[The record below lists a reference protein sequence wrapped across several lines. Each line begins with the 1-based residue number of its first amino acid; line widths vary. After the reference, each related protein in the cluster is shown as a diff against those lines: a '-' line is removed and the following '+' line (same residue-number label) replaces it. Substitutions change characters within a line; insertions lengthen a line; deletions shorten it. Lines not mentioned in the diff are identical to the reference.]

1 MKNILIFLTFVIL
14 ILLLVHPVDNNDL
27 WMHIR
32 TGEVMLENMSV
43 ASVDDYSYTVQGR
56 EWLNHQWLSQ
66 VIFFLVY
73 RSSGVSGLIF
83 LQAIAVFLA
92 FLLIFLSAYKKDNW
106 LLSVCLIFLVILF
119 SQERFLVR
127 PHIFSVFLFTVFI
140 FVLHKYKYAWP
151 DKKGRILYALIPL
164 QILWVN
170 LHAASI
176 MGIFL
181 VWAYIFGEFID
192 NRFRRDLRNGSLIR
206 DGKYRRLLSV
216 GILLV
221 VSIGLTPYGYK
232 AILFPL
238 IERSEM
244 FFIHEW
250 LPSMYKDVFL
260 GAGVMPYYRF
270 FLLISFFVFISRA
283 KRISTAH
290 IIVFASLL
298 YLSLSS
304 RRHVVLYGLA
314 MMPYI
319 VQYAQGISFQ
329 RIPLRLKRFFKK
341 TVIVMLTL
349 YLVFLGMDIF
359 SGRYYIKM
367 GNSLRLGLGRVGYP
381 DDAIDFLEKSGIE
394 GNMFNDYGSGCY
406 LIWRLYPDKRVF
418 IDGRNTIYGADF
430 IRKQYIEPLRDPLLF
445 ERLIKRHDIGYAF
458 LYYALSMGNLTDII
472 PYLYHSKDW
481 ALIYF
486 DGKACIFARNNKEN
500 SGIIDKYDI
509 DLEKMPISD
518 RRRENVYDYINTAL
532 FYEYIGAIDNAVGT
546 LKQAILI
553 KPDMGDLYYNLGT
566 LYLKKGL
573 WRNAIMEFKN
583 ALSLNRTD
591 MGARNNLGMAY
602 AQMGNFSSAIEEF
615 KRVLRFRPFHPEARQ
630 NLRRAVRD
638 RENKD

>member
-1 MKNILIFLTFVIL
+1 MKNLLIFLTFAIL
-14 ILLLVHPVDNNDL
+14 VLLLVHPVDNNDL

-32 TGEVMLENMSV
+32 TGEAMLENMSV

-73 RSSGVSGLIF
+73 RFSGVNGLIF

-192 NRFRRDLRNGSLIR
+192 NRFRQCPGSGPLIS
-206 DGKYRRLLSV
+206 DGKYRRLLYV

-221 VSIGLTPYGYK
+221 ISTGLTPYGYR

-244 FFIHEW
+244 LFIYEW
-250 LPSMYKDVFL
+250 LPSMHKDVFL
-260 GAGVMPYYRF
+260 SAGVMPYYRLF
-270 FLLISFFVFISRA
+270 LISSFFIFVFRA

-304 RRHVVLYGLA
+304 RRHVVFYGLA
-314 MMPYI
+314 MTPYI
-319 VQYAQGISFQ
+319 AQYAEGIKFQ
-329 RIPLRLKRFFKK
+329 KTPLQLKQFFRQI
-341 TVIVMLTL
+341 VIVILSL
-349 YLVFLGMDIF
+349 YLILLGIDIS
-359 SGRYYIKM
+359 SGRYYVKM
-367 GNSLRLGLGRVGYP
+367 GNSLKLGLGRIGYP
-381 DDAIDFLEKSGIE
+381 DEAIDFLESSGIE

-418 IDGRNTIYGADF
+418 IDGRNTIYGAGF
-430 IRKQYIEPLRDPLLF
+430 IRKKYIEPLRDPLLF
-445 ERLIKRHDIGYAF
+445 EKLVKKHDIGYVF
-458 LYYALSMGNLTDII
+458 LHYALSMGNLTDVI

-486 DGKACIFARNNKEN
+486 DGKACIYARNNKEN
-500 SGIIDKYDI
+500 SGIIDRYDM

-518 RRRENVYDYINTAL
+518 RRREKVYDYIHAAL
-532 FYEYIGAIDNAVGT
+532 FYEYIGVIDNAIDT

-573 WRNAIMEFKN
+573 WRNAIKEFKN
-583 ALSLNRTD
+583 AIRRNGTD
-591 MGARNNLGMAY
+591 MDARNNLGMAY
-602 AQMGNFSSAIEEF
+602 ARAGNFRDAIEEF
-615 KRVLRFRPFHPEARQ
+615 KNVLWFRPFHPEARQ